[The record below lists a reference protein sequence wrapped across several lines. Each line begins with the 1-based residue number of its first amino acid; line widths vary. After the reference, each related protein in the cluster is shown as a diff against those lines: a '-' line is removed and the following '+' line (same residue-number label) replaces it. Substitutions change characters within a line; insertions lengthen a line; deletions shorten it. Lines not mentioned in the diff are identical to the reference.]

1 MTDATTFPKRIYM
14 ISFIGW
20 GLTLH
25 EDVQK
30 GTFIIEYVGELITM
44 TEFHNRIERS
54 RQRKEEHN
62 YYYMTMDACRMI
74 DAGPKGNIARFM
86 NHSCDPNCETQKW
99 TVNGDTKV
107 GIFAL
112 KDIPNGTELTFNYQF
127 EVMGDVKQI
136 CLCGSKNCSGYIE
149 EKPSKPLA
157 DSSLTKEGKVS
168 GDKSKGTRCSIGEE
182 KDKNNK
188 KKKKQKKTTKTWEDL
203 CFRCYED
210 GQLLM
215 CDWKNC
221 PKVYHLACLGR
232 EKMPREK
239 WFCPWHHCVT
249 CGKPAAS
256 YCIHCPNAYCVDH
269 DNVIF
274 DHSEL
279 GRMCDEHEEDIE
291 NLLEFYRTV
300 TNGVASLPAN
310 PNINLGNVNVT

>member
-1 MTDATTFPKRIYM
+1 
-14 ISFIGW
+14 
-20 GLTLH
+20 
-25 EDVQK
+25 
-30 GTFIIEYVGELITM
+30 M
-44 TEFHNRIERS
+44 TEFHSRIERS
-54 RQRKEEHN
+54 RQKKEEHN
-62 YYYMTMDACRMI
+62 YYYMTMDASRMI

-107 GIFAL
+107 GLFAL
-112 KDIPNGTELTFNYQF
+112 KEIPSGTELTFNYQF

-136 CLCGSKNCSGYIE
+136 CLCGAKNCSGFIE
-149 EKPSKPLA
+149 EKPSRLGT
-157 DSSLTKEGKVS
+157 DCLSNKEGKVN
-168 GDKSKGTRCSIGEE
+168 GEKMKGSRQGLVDE
-182 KDKNNK
+182 KERNNK
-188 KKKKQKKTTKTWEDL
+188 KKKKPKKLAKTWEDL

-249 CGKPAAS
+249 CGKPAVS
-256 YCIHCPNAYCVDH
+256 YCIHCPNAYCLEH
-269 DNVIF
+269 DNVVF
-274 DHSEL
+274 EHPEL

-291 NLLEFYRTV
+291 NLIRFYRDV
-300 TNGVASLPAN
+300 VGGVSSLPHN
-310 PNINLGNVNVT
+310 PNTIDGNIISINQYSITNKNNFQLFITYIDNSTFAYYVF

>member
-1 MTDATTFPKRIYM
+1 MTILSLFFKIL
-14 ISFIGW
+14 GW

-25 EDVQK
+25 EDVKK

-44 TEFHNRIERS
+44 IEFHNRIERS
-54 RQRKEEHN
+54 RQRNEEHN
-62 YYYMTMDACRMI
+62 YYYMTMDANRMI

-99 TVNGDTKV
+99 TVNGDTRV
-107 GIFAL
+107 GLFAL
-112 KDIPNGTELTFNYQF
+112 QDIPSGSELTFNYQF
-127 EVMGDVKQI
+127 ETMGEVKQI
-136 CLCGSKNCSGYIE
+136 CLCGSKNCSGFIG
-149 EKPSKPLA
+149 EKPTRPVQEMMAKGENKL
-157 DSSLTKEGKVS
+157 S
-168 GDKSKGTRCSIGEE
+168 GEKYKGQKNTFSDDR
-182 KDKNNK
+182 DKNGK
-188 KKKKQKKTTKTWEDL
+188 KKKKQKKITKTWEDL

-210 GQLLM
+210 GQVLM

-232 EKMPREK
+232 EVLPREK

-256 YCIHCPNAYCVDH
+256 YCIHCPNAYCTEH

-274 DHSEL
+274 DHPEL

-291 NLLEFYRTV
+291 NLLQFYRSIDG
-300 TNGVASLPAN
+300 GVSTLPSN
-310 PNINLGNVNVT
+310 PNVLPQGINHS